1 MALKVINK
9 TLKTMWYLKGSQS
22 SVFKNGVIWQNL
34 LSKKT
39 RWATSIHIAI
49 ILQFSRMKIQFAN
62 TSFIHI
68 VPYTSKLH
76 FSCQVNIIIAISF
89 ITIFSLLLEKFLL
102 SWEQQY
108 IIQHHNL
115 KHQLVGI
122 SYISSHWTNKIVSFS
137 WSIKGK
143 ITLI

>member
-1 MALKVINK
+1 MPLLDLKLYLPFISLTEMRLEIKDGASPWMALKDINK

-89 ITIFSLLLEKFLL
+89 ITIFSLLHSGE
-102 SWEQQY
+102 
-108 IIQHHNL
+108 
-115 KHQLVGI
+115 I
-122 SYISSHWTNKIVSFS
+122 ST
-137 WSIKGK
+137 
-143 ITLI
+143 

>member
-9 TLKTMWYLKGSQS
+9 TLNINEEWKDHISEKAILPCFGNFIKTMRYLKGRQS

-76 FSCQVNIIIAISF
+76 FCCQVNIIIAISF

-102 SWEQQY
+102 SWEQ
-108 IIQHHNL
+108 HFPA
-115 KHQLVGI
+115 
-122 SYISSHWTNKIVSFS
+122 SF
-137 WSIKGK
+137 WNTK
-143 ITLI
+143 